1 MMLPDT
7 AALSERLRV
16 CLQEGD
22 ENPRDFTSLFDLSL
36 YQLDTTSL
44 PKVIKSV
51 PRLFTALHSNLSV
64 QSADTSLGTG
74 DRVTISVMDKTCSQI
89 CDEVDQDSRGIG
101 AGLDAEE
108 TACSYQPLLCSRL
121 CIRHLEEPAWPGLPE
136 TFLVLAQRAP
146 RPRDP
151 LSKSRWLVPL

>member
-1 MMLPDT
+1 MLPDT

-51 PRLFTALHSNLSV
+51 LRLSTAVHSILSIW
-64 QSADTSLGTG
+64 SANTSLGTG
-74 DRVTISVMDKTCSQI
+74 DRVTISVVYKMCSQT
-89 CDEVDQDSRGIG
+89 CDEVSRDSRGIG

-136 TFLVLAQRAP
+136 TFLHREP
-146 RPRDP
+146 H
-151 LSKSRWLVPL
+151 VPGTRSVNQEG

>member
-51 PRLFTALHSNLSV
+51 LWLSAALHSILSV
-64 QSADTSLGTG
+64 RSANMSLGPG
-74 DRVTISVMDKTCSQI
+74 DRVTISVVYKTCSQT
-89 CDEVDQDSRGIG
+89 CDEVSRDSRGIG

-121 CIRHLEEPAWPGLPE
+121 CIRHLEEPAWPALPE
-136 TFLVLAQRAP
+136 TFLVLGQRAP

-151 LSKSRWLVPL
+151 LSESRWLVIL